1 MEDSNRQF
9 EGKHVFGSRPRPN
22 PSPSAGS
29 SSPLEKFVPNPKLK
43 LFDQCREVFRFY
55 HYSLRTEETYLQ
67 WIKRF
72 ILFHQKRHP
81 REMGALELT
90 AFLSDLASVGRVAPA
105 TQAQALNAIVFLY
118 RDVLLHPLGDLGEWG
133 RCTRPKHFPTVL
145 SQAHV
150 TKLLACAP
158 APQQLV
164 LRLLYGTGMRLLE
177 GLRLRVQDLSP
188 ERGQITIRDG
198 KGFKD
203 RITMF
208 PDALR
213 DPLKEH
219 LIKVRQLADRDRTT
233 NVAGVYLPYALE
245 RKYPNAGTQ
254 WGWQWVFP
262 ASSLSKDPLS
272 GVTRR
277 HHVHETT
284 IQRAMKEAV
293 KRSGLERKVS
303 CHTLRHSFATH
314 LLEAGYDIRTI
325 QQILGHKDVAT
336 TMIYTHVTKQPGVGV
351 QSPLDKLS

>member
-1 MEDSNRQF
+1 MEDFNREF
-9 EGKHVFGSRPRPN
+9 VEGKRVQPSLSKPTSSRPLDKFIPN
-22 PSPSAGS
+22 T
-29 SSPLEKFVPNPKLK
+29 KLK

-81 REMGALELT
+81 REMGAAELA
-90 AFLSDLASVGRVAPA
+90 AFLSDLASVGKVAPA

-118 RDVLLHPLGDLGEWG
+118 RDVLLRPLGDLGEWG
-133 RCTRPKHFPTVL
+133 RCARPKHLPTVL
-145 SQAHV
+145 SQAEV
-150 TKLLACAP
+150 TTLLACATP
-158 APQQLV
+158 PQQLV

-188 ERGQITIRDG
+188 DRGQITIRDG

-203 RITMF
+203 RVTMF
-208 PDALR
+208 PEA
-213 DPLKEH
+213 LKEPIRLH
-219 LIKVRQLADRDRTT
+219 LIKVRQLADQDRKSG
-233 NVAGVYLPYALE
+233 VAGVYLPYALD
-245 RKYPNAGTQ
+245 RKYPNAGTS

-262 ASSLSKDPLS
+262 ASSLSKDPIS
-272 GVTRR
+272 GEVRR
-277 HHVHETT
+277 HHVHETS

-293 KRSGLERKVS
+293 RKAGLGKRVS

-314 LLEAGYDIRTI
+314 LLESGYDIRTI

-336 TMIYTHVTKQPGVGV
+336 TMIYTHVTRQPGVGV
-351 QSPLDKLS
+351 QSPLDKLG

>member
-9 EGKHVFGSRPRPN
+9 EGKCVPESRPRPN
-22 PSPSAGS
+22 PSSSAGS

-43 LFDQCREVFRFY
+43 WFDQCREVFRFY
-55 HYSLRTEETYLQ
+55 HYSFRTEETYLQ

-118 RDVLLHPLGDLGEWG
+118 RDVLLHP
-133 RCTRPKHFPTVL
+133 
-145 SQAHV
+145 
-150 TKLLACAP
+150 
-158 APQQLV
+158 
-164 LRLLYGTGMRLLE
+164 
-177 GLRLRVQDLSP
+177 SP

-203 RITMF
+203 RTTLF
-208 PDALR
+208 PEA
-213 DPLKEH
+213 
-219 LIKVRQLADRDRTT
+219 
-233 NVAGVYLPYALE
+233 
-245 RKYPNAGTQ
+245 
-254 WGWQWVFP
+254 
-262 ASSLSKDPLS
+262 LS

-277 HHVHETT
+277 HHVHETS

-293 KRSGLERKVS
+293 KRAGLERKVS

-336 TMIYTHVTKQPGVGV
+336 TMIYTHVTKQPG
-351 QSPLDKLS
+351 